1 MDYKSK
7 VESRKAK
14 GFWFRVI
21 LHPPMPCSPAR
32 WFAFR
37 GHRAGAFLSFI
48 LCCVIAANS
57 ATAQQYPVRSIRLVL
72 GFAPGGAS
80 DTMAR
85 TLAAKLSEGLGQTI
99 VIDNRPGAGGNIA
112 AEIVAKSNPDGYTML
127 LGNNGILSINVSLY
141 EKPGFHPLKD
151 FAPVVLAASQPNI
164 VAVHPSVPAKSIKE
178 LIALAKAKPGQLNY
192 ASSGGGTSPH
202 LAGELF
208 KRMAGVDFV
217 LVPFK
222 GGGPAV
228 VAVISGQ
235 CQFIFATS
243 LSVQAHMKAGKVR
256 ALAVTTPKRSAS
268 FPELPTVS
276 EAGLPG
282 FEVTTWHGFVVPART
297 PQPIVARLNT
307 EFNKVFQ
314 QPEIRERLTTLGS
327 EIIGGQPKEL
337 TDLIKKEIPV
347 WAKVIK
353 ETGAKAD

>member
-1 MDYKSK
+1 M
-7 VESRKAK
+7 ENNAK
-14 GFWFRVI
+14 QSGFKI
-21 LHPPMPCSPAR
+21 CLLTS
-32 WFAFR
+32 
-37 GHRAGAFLSFI
+37 AFL
-48 LCCVIAANS
+48 LCCASAGYAAE
-57 ATAQQYPVRSIRLVL
+57 AQQYPQRPIRLVL

-85 TLAAKLSEGLGQTI
+85 ALAARLSEGLGQSV

-141 EKPGFHPLKD
+141 AKPGFHPLKD

-164 VAVHPSVPAKSIKE
+164 LAVHPSVPAKSVKE
-178 LIALAKAKPGQLNY
+178 LIALAKARPGQLNY

-202 LAGELF
+202 LAAELF

-228 VAVISGQ
+228 IAVVSGQ

-243 LSVQAHMKAGKVR
+243 LSVVGHVKSGKVR
-256 ALAVTTPKRSAS
+256 ALAVTTPKRSPT
-268 FPELPTVS
+268 FPELPTVA
-276 EAGLPG
+276 EAGVPG
-282 FEVTTWHGFVVPART
+282 FEVLTWHGFVVPART
-297 PQPIVARLNT
+297 PQPIVTRLNT

-327 EIIGGQPKEL
+327 EIIGGAPKDL

-353 ETGAKAD
+353 ESGAKAD

>member
-1 MDYKSK
+1 MENNAKR
-7 VESRKAK
+7 SRFKACLLTSA
-14 GFWFRVI
+14 VV
-21 LHPPMPCSPAR
+21 
-32 WFAFR
+32 
-37 GHRAGAFLSFI
+37 
-48 LCCVIAANS
+48 LCCASAAH
-57 ATAQQYPVRSIRLVL
+57 AAEAQQYPQRSIRLVL

-85 TLAAKLSEGLGQTI
+85 ALATKLSEGLGQSV

-127 LGNNGILSINVSLY
+127 LGNNGILSINISLY
-141 EKPGFHPLKD
+141 ERPGFHPLKD

-164 VAVHPSVPAKSIKE
+164 LAVHPSVPAKSVKE
-178 LIALAKAKPGQLNY
+178 LIALGKAKPGFLNY

-202 LAGELF
+202 LAAELF
-208 KRMAGVDFV
+208 KRMAGVD
-217 LVPFK
+217 LVIIPFK

-228 VAVISGQ
+228 IAVISGQ
-235 CQFIFATS
+235 CHFIFATS
-243 LSVQAHMKAGKVR
+243 LSVQPHVKSGKVR
-256 ALAVTTPKRSAS
+256 ALAVTTPKRSPT

-276 EAGLPG
+276 EAGVPG

-297 PQPIVARLNT
+297 PQPIVTRLNT

-314 QPEIRERLTTLGS
+314 QPDIRDRLTTLGS
-327 EIIGGQPKEL
+327 EIIGGAPKDL

-353 ETGAKAD
+353 ESGAKAD

>member
-1 MDYKSK
+1 MENNAKRSGFK
-7 VESRKAK
+7 VCLLTS
-14 GFWFRVI
+14 
-21 LHPPMPCSPAR
+21 
-32 WFAFR
+32 AF
-37 GHRAGAFLSFI
+37 F
-48 LCCVIAANS
+48 LCCASAGYAAE
-57 ATAQQYPVRSIRLVL
+57 AQQYPSRSIRLVL

-85 TLAAKLSEGLGQTI
+85 ALATKLSEGLGQSV

-127 LGNNGILSINVSLY
+127 LGNNGILSINISLY

-164 VAVHPSVPAKSIKE
+164 LAVHPSVPAKSVKE
-178 LIALAKAKPGQLNY
+178 LIALGKSKPGFLNY

-202 LAGELF
+202 LAAELF
-208 KRMAGVDFV
+208 KRMAGVD
-217 LVPFK
+217 LVIIPFK

-228 VAVISGQ
+228 IAVISGQ
-235 CQFIFATS
+235 CHFIFATS
-243 LSVQAHMKAGKVR
+243 LSVQPHVKSGKVR
-256 ALAVTTPKRSAS
+256 ALAVTTPKRSPT

-276 EAGLPG
+276 EAGVPG

-297 PQPIVARLNT
+297 PQPIVTRLNT

-314 QPEIRERLTTLGS
+314 QPDIRDRLTTLGS
-327 EIIGGQPKEL
+327 EIIGGAPKDL

-353 ETGAKAD
+353 ESGAKAD